1 MATRRAQ
8 TSRES
13 RQLLIQAAT
22 ELFAERGF
30 RQTTFADIADRSGI
44 SRGSIPWHFGNKDGL
59 LQAVIEELTVD
70 MADLDSAA
78 HGLGDGLDRVRDQ
91 LRQPTMRLLITLVA
105 EAVEPGSPVHGFYA
119 QLHDSIRKWVAGWV
133 AESDIPSGTGRDD
146 FVAVVV
152 GAVIGL
158 HQQWRVAPEAID
170 LDRSFDAL
178 KALTAGGGDHLRRD

>member
-13 RQLLIQAAT
+13 RQLLIRAAT

-30 RQTTFADIADRSGI
+30 RQTTFADIANRSGI

-59 LQAVIEELTVD
+59 LQAVIEELTVN

-78 HGLGDGLDRVRDQ
+78 HDLADGLDRVRDQ
-91 LRQPTMRLLITLVA
+91 VRQPTMRLLITLVA
-105 EAVEPGSPVHGFYA
+105 EAVEPGSPVHAFYA
-119 QLHDSIRKWVAGWV
+119 QLHDTIRKWVAGWV
-133 AESDIPSGTGRDD
+133 AESDIPTGTSRAD

-152 GAVIGL
+152 GAIIGL
-158 HQQWRVAPEAID
+158 HQQWRVAPESVD
-170 LDRSFDAL
+170 LDRCFVAL
-178 KALTAGGGDHLRRD
+178 KAMSISGRDAT